1 MIVKKT
7 VGSIIQSSTVHIAEK
22 GLLDI
27 FIPKT
32 TVSNR
37 WKTWKAT
44 IDFKTCMDCLNNHG
58 KVYRMEEY
66 IPQEPPLHTFC
77 RCVIEAMKAVERSEA
92 TRDGENGAD
101 YILFAQGILPDYYIS
116 RAEAIALGWKSSK
129 PLAKYAPGKMLFGG
143 IYLNEDGLL
152 LSAPGRI
159 WYEADINYYS
169 GRRNSHRILFSNDG
183 LVFVSYDHCR
193 TFYEII

>member
-1 MIVKKT
+1 
-7 VGSIIQSSTVHIAEK
+7 
-22 GLLDI
+22 
-27 FIPKT
+27 
-32 TVSNR
+32 
-37 WKTWKAT
+37 
-44 IDFKTCMDCLNNHG
+44 MD
-58 KVYRMEEY
+58 EY
-66 IPQEPPLHTFC
+66 IPQEPPLHPFC
-77 RCVIEAMKAVERSEA
+77 RCVIEAMKAIEHGEA

-101 YILFAQGILPDYYIS
+101 YLLFTQGKLPDYYITRS
-116 RAEAIALGWKSSK
+116 EAIELGWKSSK

-152 LSAPGRI
+152 PSAPGRI